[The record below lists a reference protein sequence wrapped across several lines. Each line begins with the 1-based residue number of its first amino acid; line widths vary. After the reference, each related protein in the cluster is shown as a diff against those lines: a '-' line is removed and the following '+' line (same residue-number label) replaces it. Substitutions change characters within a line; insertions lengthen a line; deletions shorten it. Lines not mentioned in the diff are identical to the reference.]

1 MAFVVQENSLRM
13 SCDVEFNNALL
24 MSFLEESP
32 NEEYDSKEL
41 DSWMRSLEAEINP
54 NPIVIRDLRMD
65 PESLS
70 DGEESNG
77 TKPINDVEFQW
88 GDLVSMSSPSRSHDM
103 NWHMD
108 NQGKEV
114 DVLIDYGGDY
124 FDVSFEDAV
133 LHEQMYTLSRIETDA
148 IGIYS

>member
-24 MSFLEESP
+24 ISFLEESP

-41 DSWMRSLEAEINP
+41 ETWMRSLEAEINP
-54 NPIVIRDLRMD
+54 NPIGIQDLRMG

-77 TKPINDVEFQW
+77 TKPIDVEFQW
-88 GDLVSMSSPSRSHDM
+88 SDLESMSSPSPNHDM

-108 NQGKEV
+108 NQGNEV

-133 LHEQMYTLSRIETDA
+133 LPEQTYTLSRIETDA

>member
-1 MAFVVQENSLRM
+1 MAFLVQENSLHM

-54 NPIVIRDLRMD
+54 NQIGIRDLRMD

-70 DGEESNG
+70 NGEESNG
-77 TKPINDVEFQW
+77 TKPIDVEFQW
-88 GDLVSMSSPSRSHDM
+88 GDLESMSSPSPNRDM